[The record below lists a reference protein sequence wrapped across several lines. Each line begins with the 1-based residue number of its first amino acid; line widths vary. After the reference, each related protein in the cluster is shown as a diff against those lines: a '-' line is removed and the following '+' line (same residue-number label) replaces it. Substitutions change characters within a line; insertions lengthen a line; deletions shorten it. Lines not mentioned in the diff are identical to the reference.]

1 MSETKV
7 VTQHAVRINGAWRI
21 VELTVNPLQLACSL
35 GPKAAGNKSQRAT
48 VRFGAVKAKV
58 LPL

>member
-1 MSETKV
+1 MSETNV
-7 VTQHAVRINGAWRI
+7 VTQHVIHINGAWRT
-21 VELTVNPLQLACSL
+21 VELTVNPLQLAASL
-35 GPKAAGNKSQRAT
+35 GPKAAGNKSQRVI

>member
-1 MSETKV
+1 MSETKM
-7 VTQHAVRINGAWRI
+7 VTNHAVRINGTWR
-21 VELTVNPLQLACSL
+21 TVQVSVDPLQLACSL
-35 GPKAAGNKSQRAT
+35 GPKAAGNKSQRAM

>member
-7 VTQHAVRINGAWRI
+7 TTNHVIRINGTWRT
-21 VELTVNPLQLACSL
+21 VELTINPLQLAASL
-35 GPKAAGNKSQRAT
+35 GPKAAANKSQRAM